1 MSDIIKKDEMLVQ
14 EESGL
19 NEIIQGI
26 LLDVETNINQVETVA
41 IPLEE
46 LSSLGMTI
54 GAILPAFRTITQT
67 HSIKA
72 DGLYRVANAVAGDT
86 LKAAKNGNF
95 WGALKTAN
103 GASKFAQL
111 QEIGSVAGTTTTVM
125 PINIV
130 AILMAVALHSVEKRL
145 ENIAEI
151 ERSILDFLETDKKA
165 EIEGDLE
172 TLTEIIGQYKY
183 NWDNDLFISN
193 NHHTVLDIKRQARRN
208 ILFYQKR
215 LSCIFSNP
223 KVALRK
229 TMVNKKV
236 NELVKNYR
244 YYRISLFTYSLSSLL
259 EILLSGNFMESNISN
274 SVLMI
279 KEQSKQYHACYE
291 KGNEYLNSLLMKYG
305 IGNSIIETVGK
316 TFVTIINQNNQ
327 TGLDSSALWNENITT
342 NNIQET
348 VKNAITSFKAIS
360 DPHVDGLLGNM
371 SDLISV
377 FNHTKAI
384 CFDQNRV
391 YLLSDREK

>member
-26 LLDVETNINQVETVA
+26 LLDVETNINQVETVS

-130 AILMAVALHSVEKRL
+130 AIA
-145 ENIAEI
+145 
-151 ERSILDFLETDKKA
+151 SI
-165 EIEGDLE
+165 
-172 TLTEIIGQYKY
+172 
-183 NWDNDLFISN
+183 
-193 NHHTVLDIKRQARRN
+193 
-208 ILFYQKR
+208 
-215 LSCIFSNP
+215 
-223 KVALRK
+223 
-229 TMVNKKV
+229 
-236 NELVKNYR
+236 
-244 YYRISLFTYSLSSLL
+244 
-259 EILLSGNFMESNISN
+259 
-274 SVLMI
+274 
-279 KEQSKQYHACYE
+279 
-291 KGNEYLNSLLMKYG
+291 
-305 IGNSIIETVGK
+305 
-316 TFVTIINQNNQ
+316 
-327 TGLDSSALWNENITT
+327 
-342 NNIQET
+342 
-348 VKNAITSFKAIS
+348 
-360 DPHVDGLLGNM
+360 NM
-371 SDLISV
+371 
-377 FNHTKAI
+377 FP
-384 CFDQNRV
+384 
-391 YLLSDREK
+391 